1 MASNNSAEASSG
13 GMPQLD
19 FSTFP
24 NQAFW
29 LVLILACLFM
39 MVRLLIIPRMDNI
52 LANRRKVIEED
63 LIGAEKLREEAEE
76 LEKSITSEI
85 DQSRLRASEI
95 LSKSK
100 DKVKQN
106 QKKGLDEAT
115 EITNVLIADSNK
127 AIEKMHKEA
136 TRQVTKIAAE
146 LTPTIVN
153 KLTKKND
160 H

>member
-1 MASNNSAEASSG
+1 MATNNTPEVSTG

-29 LVLILACLFM
+29 VIVTLTCLFV

-76 LEKSITSEI
+76 LGKSITSEI

-106 QKKGLDEAT
+106 QNLLIKIFLIYLLLKKLQDGVQKFQL
-115 EITNVLIADSNK
+115 
-127 AIEKMHKEA
+127 
-136 TRQVTKIAAE
+136 
-146 LTPTIVN
+146 
-153 KLTKKND
+153 KKD
-160 H
+160 

>member
-29 LVLILACLFM
+29 LVVTMLCLFM

-63 LIGAEKLREEAEE
+63 LVGAEKFRDAAEE
-76 LEKSITSEI
+76 LKNSISLEV
-85 DQSRLRASEI
+85 DAARAR
-95 LSKSK
+95 
-100 DKVKQN
+100 
-106 QKKGLDEAT
+106 AT
-115 EITNVLIADSNK
+115 EILTKNK
-127 AIEKMHKEA
+127 QKAKLTQQKAFTE
-136 TRQVTKIAAE
+136 AAE
-146 LTPTIVN
+146 MTTKLLLDSDKVINKMQKDATQQVDTISSEIAPAII
-153 KLTKKND
+153 KKMSQ
-160 H
+160 